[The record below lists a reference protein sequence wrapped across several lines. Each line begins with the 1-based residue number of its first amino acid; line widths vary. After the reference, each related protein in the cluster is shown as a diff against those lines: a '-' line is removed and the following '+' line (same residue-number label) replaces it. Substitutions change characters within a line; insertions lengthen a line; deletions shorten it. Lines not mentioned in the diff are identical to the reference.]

1 MSTTTEMCFARKGQT
16 KLQIPKENLTE
27 SLVDKDLE
35 QRLETVMT
43 VWINQI
49 VNELNWENKEN
60 ANSSISGIE
69 QEIKFWDKRKSNLA
83 SLISQLEN
91 KELIKIQEIMK
102 AKKKTQYIENF
113 DKRKADLVIKSKE
126 ALEVNNALSCII
138 ALTEEMNKSSIKEIV
153 HLIPKLFQ
161 KIWVMWWVSPEH

>member
-1 MSTTTEMCFARKGQT
+1 
-16 KLQIPKENLTE
+16 
-27 SLVDKDLE
+27 
-35 QRLETVMT
+35 MT

-91 KELIKIQEIMK
+91 KELIKI
-102 AKKKTQYIENF
+102 
-113 DKRKADLVIKSKE
+113 
-126 ALEVNNALSCII
+126 
-138 ALTEEMNKSSIKEIV
+138 
-153 HLIPKLFQ
+153 
-161 KIWVMWWVSPEH
+161 

>member
-1 MSTTTEMCFARKGQT
+1 M
-16 KLQIPKENLTE
+16 TE

-91 KELIKIQEIMK
+91 KELIKI
-102 AKKKTQYIENF
+102 
-113 DKRKADLVIKSKE
+113 
-126 ALEVNNALSCII
+126 
-138 ALTEEMNKSSIKEIV
+138 
-153 HLIPKLFQ
+153 
-161 KIWVMWWVSPEH
+161 